1 MNGLR
6 HCLTAGYFQNADG
19 LCKLTVMVADAFNGV
34 DIPNSSTVRFE
45 VAIDAGGTARMD
57 TAEGK
62 SLPATRPGNARQAGE
77 PSFRLSTGHVRGH
90 AFSII
95 AGGRPS
101 VPLQKL

>member
-34 DIPNSSTVRFE
+34 DVPNSSTVRFE
-45 VAIDAGGTARMD
+45 VAIHAGGTARLD

-62 SLPATRPGNARQAGE
+62 SLEFTCQLRAQEMRVRPGNQA
-77 PSFRLSTGHVRGH
+77 
-90 AFSII
+90 
-95 AGGRPS
+95 S
-101 VPLQKL
+101 VYPPGT